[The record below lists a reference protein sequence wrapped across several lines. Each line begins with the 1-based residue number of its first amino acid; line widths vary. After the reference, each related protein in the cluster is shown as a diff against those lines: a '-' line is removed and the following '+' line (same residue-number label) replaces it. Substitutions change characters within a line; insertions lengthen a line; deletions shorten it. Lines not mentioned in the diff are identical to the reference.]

1 MNFSYNT
8 LRCGYVFL
16 SRRRAASSVY
26 VYLVRV
32 RKNRKSH
39 TIFFRFFTIRSH
51 LQISIAIMEANQKEV
66 NDAISHDVESNGTH
80 SEVKIEIKE
89 KERSTIQPPIEKSI
103 GDNGSVR
110 LALPSQDGVTSGAD
124 KAESEPGNNTDTV
137 ESSSEKDVCKS
148 KNDGV
153 SGQGQNGSKEIS
165 IALETRVS
173 SKKRS
178 FSPDVRGAFE
188 YREKNFLFRPVKRS
202 RFAFDNDSRIGRIE
216 NLRPTPTDKVFPS
229 QSKTHESCGLMVE
242 MFDDA
247 EDDNTFDLDSYQKL
261 TSTTSTIRADLV
273 AAILGTPARPN
284 TTDAPVTIR
293 SNSSLFDDKSTNSDS
308 KRKRVTNKKLKKK
321 STEKERI
328 AAVAILDGEID
339 LLRIL
344 PREDCMFL
352 AKECF
357 IFTLRQLEWVIGD
370 NANSE
375 DSYARQKGR
384 ESLIR
389 NLRGHFS
396 MIRASNQEVDVDS
409 LLAEKLEVW
418 KESIKTWKQG
428 SRMLFDHDQFPLID
442 GPMSAFFPTGTLQ
455 FLQSIKVKVLFDFL
469 CLKKTESGLVVE
481 MFRAWREK
489 CGLKDLNLLPLAKH
503 LIGIN
508 SCIEASLKRKFDAE
522 EDFAKWVTGP
532 MVVLSGAAKEFLVD
546 FSKVF
551 SGVQFI
557 ETKTKTLAD
566 QFCEWR
572 SKTGLSALRGSGNV
586 AMISAWKTQI
596 KDELEICNSE
606 GKVIPEEEIGIEAQ
620 SVPEVIPRRRA
631 KAKKADHD
639 SLATHEALNST
650 EFFSRCFPDGRKLAM
665 LKSVGITTAQ
675 SLLDADKG
683 KNSTLLKVLIQYKSE
698 ESNGKEIQIASC
710 VSLLY
715 DWASRV
721 KKKVNDIEKVGK
733 SAVSQVVDKDAKS
746 KGNRNGKKKSNSM
759 DPFDALSKPSKEFL
773 RTSMNIDTASE
784 FLETRTTDIANAF
797 IKWRVEKGMTALK
810 GLGAVASISGWKKL
824 VRTKAASVGDLNL
837 AELNQARHAKSVLD
851 EARFK
856 IQSVEH
862 RTGGLD
868 NQLGTLGVVQ
878 DKGQETVSMEL
889 QSKNILS
896 ARSYRRDAVF
906 HFEFI
911 TRKNRLKDTVT
922 YLRYLGS
929 DPRPSLALSVYETSG
944 YATKECAVVKPS
956 LYGKPREIASSGR
969 RHYDSITDG
978 IIELRYSGYAPERI
992 AKKTTDSK
1000 FKDVF
1005 HISNQNILLTSR
1017 VNFQCDRSSTVY
1029 FRVFDERISCER
1041 RVRG

>member
-1 MNFSYNT
+1 
-8 LRCGYVFL
+8 
-16 SRRRAASSVY
+16 
-26 VYLVRV
+26 
-32 RKNRKSH
+32 
-39 TIFFRFFTIRSH
+39 
-51 LQISIAIMEANQKEV
+51 MEANQKEA
-66 NDAISHDVESNGTH
+66 NDAISHDVESNETH
-80 SEVKIEIKE
+80 SELKIEIEE
-89 KERSTIQPPIEKSI
+89 KERSTIQPPIEKSS
-103 GDNGSVR
+103 GDKETVR
-110 LALPSQDGVTSGAD
+110 LAVPSQDDVTSGAD
-124 KAESEPGNNTDTV
+124 KAESKPGNYTDTV
-137 ESSSEKDVCKS
+137 GSSSEKDVCKRE
-148 KNDGV
+148 NDGV
-153 SGQGQNGSKEIS
+153 SGQVQNGSKEVS

-173 SKKRS
+173 SRKRTL
-178 FSPDVRGAFE
+178 SPDVRGVFE
-188 YREKNFLFRPVKRS
+188 YGEQNVLFRPVKRS

-216 NLRPTPTDKVFPS
+216 NLRPTPTNKVFRS
-229 QSKTHESCGLMVE
+229 QSKTPENCGSMVE

-247 EDDNTFDLDSYQKL
+247 EDDNTFDLDSYKQA
-261 TSTTSTIRADLV
+261 TSSTSTIRADLV
-273 AAILGTPARPN
+273 AAILGSPAKQH
-284 TTDAPVTIR
+284 TTDTPVTIR
-293 SNSSLFDDKSTNSDS
+293 SNSSVFDDKSTNSDS

-321 STEKERI
+321 STEKERT

-352 AKECF
+352 AKRCF
-357 IFTLRQLEWVIGD
+357 IFTFRQLELVIGD
-370 NANSE
+370 FANSE
-375 DSYARQKGR
+375 DSFARQKGH

-396 MIRASNQEVDVDS
+396 MIRASNQEVNVES

-418 KESIKTWKQG
+418 KASIKTWKDG
-428 SRMLFDHDQFPLID
+428 SRKFVDHDQFPLID
-442 GPMSAFFPTGTLQ
+442 GPMSVFFPTGTLQ
-455 FLQSIKVKVLFDFL
+455 FLESIKVKLLFDFL
-469 CLKKTESGLVVE
+469 SLKKTESGLVVE
-481 MFRAWREK
+481 MFRSWRKK

-508 SCIEASLKRKFDAE
+508 SRIEASLKRKFDAE

-551 SGVQFI
+551 SGMQFI

-606 GKVIPEEEIGIEAQ
+606 GKVISEEEIGDEIE
-620 SVPEVIPRRRA
+620 SVPEVIPASGNDKHDQRSKRRRA
-631 KAKKADHD
+631 KTIKADQD
-639 SLATHEALNST
+639 SQETYDALNST

-675 SLLDADKG
+675 GLLDADKG
-683 KNSTLLKVLIQYKSE
+683 KNSMLLKALIQYKSE
-698 ESNGKEIQIASC
+698 QSNGKEVQVASC

-721 KKKVNDIEKVGK
+721 KRRVGDIENVG
-733 SAVSQVVDKDAKS
+733 SSVVRQIVDNDAKS
-746 KGNRNGKKKSNSM
+746 KGSRNGKKKSSSM

-773 RTSMNIDTASE
+773 RTSMNIYTASE

-797 IKWRVEKGMTALK
+797 IKWRVDKGMPALK

-851 EARFK
+851 EDRIK
-856 IQSVEH
+856 IRSVEH

-868 NQLGTLGVVQ
+868 NQLSTPRVVP
-878 DKGQETVSMEL
+878 DKGKETVSMDL
-889 QSKNILS
+889 KSKNILS
-896 ARSYRRDAVF
+896 ARSCHRNAVF

-911 TRKNRLKDTVT
+911 TRKDRVKGTVT

-929 DPRPSLALSVYETSG
+929 DPRPSLDLSVYETSG
-944 YATKECAVVKPS
+944 CATKECAVVKPS
-956 LYGKPREIASSGR
+956 LYGKPSEIASSDR

-978 IIELRYSGYAPERI
+978 MIELRYSGYDPEWKE
-992 AKKTTDSK
+992 KKTTDSK
-1000 FKDVF
+1000 LKDVF
-1005 HISNQNILLTSR
+1005 IFLTKTFFSHLA
-1017 VNFQCDRSSTVY
+1017 
-1029 FRVFDERISCER
+1029 
-1041 RVRG
+1041 

>member
-1 MNFSYNT
+1 
-8 LRCGYVFL
+8 
-16 SRRRAASSVY
+16 
-26 VYLVRV
+26 
-32 RKNRKSH
+32 
-39 TIFFRFFTIRSH
+39 
-51 LQISIAIMEANQKEV
+51 MEANQKEA
-66 NDAISHDVESNGTH
+66 NDVISRDVESNGTH

-89 KERSTIQPPIEKSI
+89 RSTIQPPIKKSS
-103 GDNGSVR
+103 GDNETVR
-110 LALPSQDGVTSGAD
+110 LAVPSQDGVTSGAD
-124 KAESEPGNNTDTV
+124 KAESKPGNNTDTV
-137 ESSSEKDVCKS
+137 ESSSAKDVCKS
-148 KNDGV
+148 ENDGV

-173 SKKRS
+173 SKKRT
-178 FSPDVRGAFE
+178 FSPDVRDVFE
-188 YREKNFLFRPVKRS
+188 YREQNVLFRPVKRS
-202 RFAFDNDSRIGRIE
+202 RFAFGNDSRIGRIE
-216 NLRPTPTDKVFPS
+216 NLHPTPKNKVFPS
-229 QSKTHESCGLMVE
+229 QSKTPENCGSMVE

-247 EDDNTFDLDSYQKL
+247 EDDNTFDLDSYKKL
-261 TSTTSTIRADLV
+261 TSSTSTIRADLV
-273 AAILGTPARPN
+273 AAILGTPAKPN
-284 TTDAPVTIR
+284 TTDTPVTIR
-293 SNSSLFDDKSTNSDS
+293 SNSSLFDDKSTNNGS
-308 KRKRVTNKKLKKK
+308 KRKKVTTKKPKKK

-328 AAVAILDGEID
+328 AAVAILDVEID

-352 AKECF
+352 AKTFF

-370 NANSE
+370 DANSE
-375 DSYARQKGR
+375 DSYAIQKGH
-384 ESLIR
+384 ESFIR

-396 MIRASNQEVDVDS
+396 MIRDCNEEVDVES
-409 LLAEKLEVW
+409 LLAKKLEVW
-418 KESIKTWKQG
+418 KESIKSWKQG
-428 SRMLFDHDQFPLID
+428 NRKLFDPDQFPLID
-442 GPMSAFFPTGTLQ
+442 GPMSVFFPAGTLQ
-455 FLQSIKVKVLFDFL
+455 FLESIKVKVIFDFL

-481 MFRAWREK
+481 MFRAWRKK

-508 SCIEASLKRKFDAE
+508 SRVEASLKRKFDAE

-546 FSKVF
+546 FSKMF
-551 SGVQFI
+551 SGAKFI
-557 ETKTKTLAD
+557 ETKTKTLSD

-596 KDELEICNSE
+596 KDELEICHSA
-606 GKVIPEEEIGIEAQ
+606 GKVIPEKEIGDEIE
-620 SVPEVIPRRRA
+620 SVPEVILASGNDKHDQGSKRRRV
-631 KAKKADHD
+631 KTVKADHD

-650 EFFSRCFPDGRKLAM
+650 EFFSRCFPDGRKLAL

-683 KNSTLLKVLIQYKSE
+683 KNSILLKALIQYKSE
-698 ESNGKEIQIASC
+698 QSNGKEIQIASC

-721 KKKVNDIEKVGK
+721 KKRVSDIERVGR
-733 SAVSQVVDKDAKS
+733 SVVSQVRVRSLGSRD
-746 KGNRNGKKKSNSM
+746 RKKKSNSM

-773 RTSMNIDTASE
+773 RTSMNIDSASE

-797 IKWRVEKGMTALK
+797 IKWREEKGMPALK
-810 GLGAVASISGWKKL
+810 GLGAVASVSGWKKL

-837 AELNQARHAKSVLD
+837 AELNQSQHAKCVID
-851 EARFK
+851 ETRIK
-856 IQSVEH
+856 IRSAEQ
-862 RTGGLD
+862 RAGRLD
-868 NQLGTLGVVQ
+868 NQLGTLGVVP
-878 DKGQETVSMEL
+878 DKGQETVSTEL

-896 ARSYRRDAVF
+896 VRACRRDAVF

-911 TRKNRLKDTVT
+911 TRKDRLKGTVT

-944 YATKECAVVKPS
+944 YATKECAVVKPT
-956 LYGKPREIASSGR
+956 LYGKPSEITSSDR

-978 IIELRYSGYAPERI
+978 IIELRYSGYDPEWI

-1017 VNFQCDRSSTVY
+1017 IKF
-1029 FRVFDERISCER
+1029 
-1041 RVRG
+1041 